1 MLLRVEVVE
10 RDDHALVT
18 ATGEIDASTADSV
31 ETAVSAELG
40 KGLTRVLLD
49 FTNVTFIDST
59 GLGVLVRSH
68 RSARTR
74 DAVFAVVHP
83 TPQTLKLIRLLG
95 LDLDQLLHIY
105 DSEEQA
111 LTAVR

>member
-10 RDDHALVT
+10 RDDYALVT
-18 ATGEIDASTADSV
+18 ATGEIDASNADSV

-40 KGLTRVLLD
+40 RASPGCCWTSTD
-49 FTNVTFIDST
+49 VTFIDST

-68 RSARTR
+68 RSARTH

-83 TPQTLKLIRLLG
+83 TPHTLKLIRLLG
-95 LDLDQLLHIY
+95 LDQLLHVY
-105 DSEEQA
+105 DSAEEA
-111 LTAVR
+111 LTAAR